1 MILSAGQGKAE
12 YFLETVEGTGSRFS
26 GKWMIRD
33 VYAFLCVFS
42 GVGLLPFGLEK
53 VEKQGSARKPVILA
67 FLTVCGIVLGMQVL
81 LPAVFGKN
89 RLLAETIRCCLF
101 WTGQIFREMCWQ
113 DLM

>member
-1 MILSAGQGKAE
+1 MRAGQGKAE

-89 RLLAETIRCCLF
+89 RLLAETYPVLPLLD
-101 WTGQIFREMCWQ
+101 GS
-113 DLM
+113 DLP

>member
-1 MILSAGQGKAE
+1 
-12 YFLETVEGTGSRFS
+12 
-26 GKWMIRD
+26 MIRD

-89 RLLAETIRCCLF
+89 RLLAGNISGAASSGRGRSSGKCA
-101 WTGQIFREMCWQ
+101 GKI
-113 DLM
+113 